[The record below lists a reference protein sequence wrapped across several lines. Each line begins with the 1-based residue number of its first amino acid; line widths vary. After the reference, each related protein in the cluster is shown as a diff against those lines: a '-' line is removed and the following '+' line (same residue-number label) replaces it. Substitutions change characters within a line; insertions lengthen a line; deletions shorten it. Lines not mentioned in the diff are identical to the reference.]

1 MSRYL
6 LDTDVI
12 IEILRSREGIV
23 SQVEELFSAGHNL
36 FYSPISKAE
45 IYQGIR
51 KGEELNTARFFDQL
65 DCLVID
71 DEIGEKAGSYL
82 KIFRKSHNLELADA
96 LIAASASQ
104 AKATLFTFNRR
115 HYPMKDIKFYPR
127 AQSA

>member
-12 IEILRSREGIV
+12 IEILRSREGV
-23 SQVEELFSAGHNL
+23 TSQVEELFSDGHSL
-36 FYSPISKAE
+36 YYSPISKTE

-51 KGEELNTARFFDQL
+51 KGEELKTARFFDQL

-82 KIFRKSHNLELADA
+82 KTFRKSHNLELADA
-96 LIAASASQ
+96 LIAASANQ
-104 AKATLFTFNRR
+104 TKASLFTFNRK
-115 HYPMKDIKFYPR
+115 HYPMKDIKFYPK
-127 AQSA
+127 AQSD